1 MKIKSRNVWKKDTT
15 SNTTSL
21 CLLNKPTTYRQHSRR
36 RRRFNCVI
44 MRKKLTPIF
53 RQISDAAT
61 PKLVKRMAEMIP
73 FHSLLDKLL
82 EGLRRR
88 IQAASLA
95 CCSSWS
101 IVFHELILPLTELR
115 HIPPFTE
122 PVWATQM
129 VSSALVRRCC
139 LFIVVSLLFFLLV
152 IRWNPDLFFVGP
164 FPNDVGFSRSCFPE
178 KKSKK
183 SDSIDCLWPNSY
195 DGIGKMARF
204 N

>member
-21 CLLNKPTTYRQHSRR
+21 WLLKKPTYRQHFRG
-36 RRRFNCVI
+36 RRRFNCAI

-61 PKLVKRMAEMIP
+61 PKLVKRMAGMSP
-73 FHSLLDKLL
+73 VHSLLDKLL
-82 EGLRRR
+82 EGSRRR

-115 HIPPFTE
+115 HIPPFTG

-129 VSSALVRRCC
+129 VSSVPLYASVASSSSS
-139 LFIVVSLLFFLLV
+139 VPFF
-152 IRWNPDLFFVGP
+152 F
-164 FPNDVGFSRSCFPE
+164 C
-178 KKSKK
+178 
-183 SDSIDCLWPNSY
+183 
-195 DGIGKMARF
+195 
-204 N
+204 

>member
-21 CLLNKPTTYRQHSRR
+21 CFLNKPTTYRQHSRR

-61 PKLVKRMAEMIP
+61 PKLVKRMAEISP
-73 FHSLLDKLL
+73 VHRLLDKLL
-82 EGLRRR
+82 EGSRRR
-88 IQAASLA
+88 IQATSLA

-129 VSSALVRRCC
+129 VSSVPLYASVA
-139 LFIVVSLLFFLLV
+139 SSSSSV

-164 FPNDVGFSRSCFPE
+164 FPNDVGYSRSCFPE

-183 SDSIDCLWPNSY
+183 SDLIDCLWPNSY
-195 DGIGKMARF
+195 DGIGKMERF

>member
-1 MKIKSRNVWKKDTT
+1 MKIKSRNVWKTD
-15 SNTTSL
+15 TTSL
-21 CLLNKPTTYRQHSRR
+21 CFLNKPTTYRQHSRR

-73 FHSLLDKLL
+73 VHSLLDKLL

-95 CCSSWS
+95 CCSSWN

-115 HIPPFTE
+115 HIPLFTE

-129 VSSALVRRCC
+129 VSSVPLYAGVAPSSW
-139 LFIVVSLLFFLLV
+139 SLCV
-152 IRWNPDLFFVGP
+152 PGDLMVFGP
-164 FPNDVGFSRSCFPE
+164 SPNDVGFSRSCFPE
-178 KKSKK
+178 KNPKK
-183 SDSIDCLWPNSY
+183 SDLIDCLWPNSY
-195 DGIGKMARF
+195 DGIGKMERF

>member
-15 SNTTSL
+15 SNTTSF

-61 PKLVKRMAEMIP
+61 PKLVKRMAEISP
-73 FHSLLDKLL
+73 VHSLLDKLL
-82 EGLRRR
+82 EGSRRR

-95 CCSSWS
+95 CCSSWN

-129 VSSALVRRCC
+129 VSSVPLYAGVAPSWWSLCVPFLVT
-139 LFIVVSLLFFLLV
+139 
-152 IRWNPDLFFVGP
+152 
-164 FPNDVGFSRSCFPE
+164 
-178 KKSKK
+178 
-183 SDSIDCLWPNSY
+183 
-195 DGIGKMARF
+195 
-204 N
+204 

>member
-1 MKIKSRNVWKKDTT
+1 
-15 SNTTSL
+15 
-21 CLLNKPTTYRQHSRR
+21 
-36 RRRFNCVI
+36 

-61 PKLVKRMAEMIP
+61 PKLVKRMAEISP
-73 FHSLLDKLL
+73 VHSLLDKLL
-82 EGLRRR
+82 EGSRRR

-129 VSSALVRRCC
+129 VSSALVRKCC
-139 LFIVVSLLFFLLV
+139 LFIVVCPFFFLLV
-152 IRWNPDLFFVGP
+152 IRWNPDLFFVSASVFGTVEP
-164 FPNDVGFSRSCFPE
+164 PLHYAERSRQGHKTTKGEMGLCAPSVVLFVIFIRRLNLLYVVDLGLHAR
-178 KKSKK
+178 K
-183 SDSIDCLWPNSY
+183 DLF
-195 DGIGKMARF
+195 GIFFEFLISG
-204 N
+204 

>member
-1 MKIKSRNVWKKDTT
+1 MKIKSRNA
-15 SNTTSL
+15 SFAN
-21 CLLNKPTTYRQHSRR
+21 LLWIPQASVDWISRR
-36 RRRFNCVI
+36 IGRIFEGDVDSTASSCARNLLLSLGRFLMLQHRNWW
-44 MRKKLTPIF
+44 KEWLKFLLF
-53 RQISDAAT
+53 
-61 PKLVKRMAEMIP
+61 
-73 FHSLLDKLL
+73 SLLDKLL
-82 EGLRRR
+82 EGSRRR

-101 IVFHELILPLTELR
+101 IVFHELMLPLTELR

-129 VSSALVRRCC
+129 VSSVPLYASVA
-139 LFIVVSLLFFLLV
+139 SSSSSV

-164 FPNDVGFSRSCFPE
+164 FPNDVGYSRSCFPE

-183 SDSIDCLWPNSY
+183 SDSIDYLCPSSY
-195 DGIGKMARF
+195 DGIGKMARL